1 MYLILKETLL
11 NETGAVIGNNFF
23 VVSSSGDKLSQA
35 FSFFEE
41 ALVELKILTEN
52 DLKNTI
58 KRRKP

>member
-23 VVSSSGDKLSQA
+23 VVSSSGDKLSKA
-35 FSFFEE
+35 FSLFEE

>member
-11 NETGAVIGNNFF
+11 NETGAIIGNNFF

-35 FSFFEE
+35 FSSFEE
-41 ALVELKILTEN
+41 ALVELKILNEK